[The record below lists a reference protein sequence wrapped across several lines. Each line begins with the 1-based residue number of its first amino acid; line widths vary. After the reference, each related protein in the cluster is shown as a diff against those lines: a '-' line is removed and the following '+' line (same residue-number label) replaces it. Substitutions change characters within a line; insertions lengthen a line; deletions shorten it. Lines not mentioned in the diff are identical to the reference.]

1 MTHFLFNLTLFDK
14 MLAYKEMLIHIF
26 EKYNEP
32 NLYFTYTKCK
42 QNYNFVYR
50 LYTTNVSSGQRKKA
64 VHFCFSM

>member
-1 MTHFLFNLTLFDK
+1 
-14 MLAYKEMLIHIF
+14 MLVYKEMLIHIF

-42 QNYNFVYR
+42 QNHNFVYH
-50 LYTTNVSSGQRKKA
+50 LHTTNVSSGQRKKA